1 MKFSLIFCT
10 LGRDTEVE
18 LFFRSLTNQSYSNYE
33 IIIVDQNQDDRVLKI
48 YNNYKNLF
56 SESQYIRSE
65 KKGLSLNRN
74 KAIKHACGQILAFPD
89 DDCIYRADTLNNA
102 LNIFQQ
108 NPLIDVISGTSSPD
122 NKSLTNDILFDPKN
136 LTKLNFNNAFG
147 NAISYTLFFK
157 NLDGVAGSLEFD
169 ELLGVGSIYGST
181 EETSFL
187 FDFINCGKLAA
198 RNKTLTIFHPN
209 KDDGFTDISRII
221 NYSLG
226 VGAFAYKYKN
236 ISYYLLLRLLV
247 LGPSFRILKC
257 LLFFNRQKLLWNF
270 LMIKN
275 RWKGFILYRKEH
287 KAKSI

>member
-10 LGRDTEVE
+10 LGRDAEVE

-33 IIIVDQNQDDRVLKI
+33 IIIVDQNKDDRVLKI
-48 YNNYKNLF
+48 YNNYKSFF
-56 SESQYIRSE
+56 SESQYIRSA

-74 KAIKHACGQILAFPD
+74 IAIKYACGQILAFPD
-89 DDCIYRADTLNNA
+89 DDCIYRVDTLYNV

-108 NPLIDVISGTSSPD
+108 NPLLDVISGTSSPD
-122 NKSLTNDILFDPKN
+122 KISLTSDIFFDPKK
-136 LTKLNFNNAFG
+136 LKKLNFNNAFG

-157 NLDGVAGSLEFD
+157 NVDGVAGSLDFD
-169 ELLGVGSIYGST
+169 ELLGVGSKYGST

-198 RNKTLTIFHPN
+198 RNKTLTIYHPD
-209 KDDGFTDISRII
+209 KDESFTDIPRII

-226 VGAFAYKYKN
+226 VGAFAYKYKD

-247 LGPSFRILKC
+247 LGPVFKLLIC
-257 LLFFNRQKLLWNF
+257 LLFFNRKKLFWNYF
-270 LMIKN
+270 MIKH
-275 RWKGFILYRKEH
+275 RWKGFFLYRKEH
-287 KAKSI
+287 